1 MADSKNGFLTKE
13 IDIPKSLHE
22 LHGERTR
29 VSTLLIVYLTA
40 LTAAAVSAWLLL
52 RAGTPV
58 WRTALAALIFMDV
71 GGGVTAN
78 LSASTNRYY
87 QDHPKLRLPF
97 IAMHVFHPAVLA
109 ALFPAALP
117 YFAYAALFTLGGT
130 FAVNAV
136 RDGELQQNLA
146 ALLVAVSCVFSF
158 AFAVPVPVLYAFVP
172 LFTVKLIL
180 GFAVRRQFPTA

>member
-1 MADSKNGFLTKE
+1 MEEEQNNLWNREVS
-13 IDIPKSLHE
+13 IPKSLHE

-29 VSTLLIVYLTA
+29 LSTLLIVYLTA

-87 QDHPKLRLPF
+87 QEHPKLRIPF

-117 YFAYAALFTLGGT
+117 YFVYAALFTLGGT

-136 RDGELQQNLA
+136 RNGELQQNLA
-146 ALLVAVSCVFSF
+146 ALLVAAGCVFSF
-158 AFAVPVPVLYAFVP
+158 AFAVPVPVLYAFMP
-172 LFTVKLIL
+172 LFAVKLIL
-180 GFAVRRQFPTA
+180 GFAVRRQYPTV